1 MDISVKVIGESVTMD
16 EKEALKWLRDR
27 MPVGDDCFVLESGK
41 TNLLLTTDMLHQ
53 TSDFPD
59 GITSYTIGWRAVA
72 ASLSDIAAMGGNP
85 EAVLIAYGAP
95 GFNMEELEEFIA
107 GAETV
112 CKKNGANIV
121 GGDLDR
127 HDELTIV
134 TTALGKGNR
143 PVTRKGATPGELVA
157 VTGDL
162 GRTGAGLEF
171 FEKGEV
177 DRANELFRFEPRIE
191 LGVQLA
197 PIASSMMDISDGLA
211 RSLHQ
216 LSSVNDVGFR
226 ITENKVPY
234 NPSIEE
240 IARTDE
246 KKEELGLFTGEDYE
260 LLLTTPEENK
270 FELAKIGATVIGE
283 VTEEGVEMVKGR
295 RVIPL
300 EDEGYVH

>member
-1 MDISVKVIGESVTMD
+1 MD

-27 MPVGDDCFVLESGK
+27 MPVGDDCFILERGE
-41 TNLLLTTDMLHQ
+41 TNLLLTTDMFHQ

-85 EAVLIAYGAP
+85 EALVIAYGAP
-95 GFNMEELEEFIA
+95 GFNGEELEEFLA
-107 GAETV
+107 GAEAV
-112 CKKNGANIV
+112 CDKTGANIV

-171 FEKGEV
+171 FEKGDF

-197 PIASSMMDISDGLA
+197 PFASSMMDISDGLA

-216 LSSVNDVGFR
+216 LSSINDVGFR
-226 ITENKVPY
+226 ITGNKIPY
-234 NPSIEE
+234 HSSIEE
-240 IARTDE
+240 IVHTDE
-246 KKEELGLFTGEDYE
+246 KKEELGLFTGEDFE
-260 LLLTTPEENK
+260 LLLTTPEENQ
-270 FELAKIGATVIGE
+270 FELAKIGASVIGE
-283 VTEEGVEMVKGR
+283 VTEEGVEIVKGR
-295 RVIPL
+295 KVIPL

>member
-1 MDISVKVIGESVTMD
+1 MD

-27 MPVGDDCFVLESGK
+27 MPVGDDCFVLERGE
-41 TNLLLTTDMLHQ
+41 TNLLLTTDMFHQ

-85 EAVLIAYGAP
+85 EALLIAYGAP
-95 GFNMEELEEFIA
+95 GFNGEELEEFLA
-107 GAETV
+107 GAEAV
-112 CKKNGANIV
+112 CDKTGAKIV

-171 FEKGEV
+171 FERGDF
-177 DRANELFRFEPRIE
+177 DRANELFRFEPRID
-191 LGVQLA
+191 LGIQLA
-197 PIASSMMDISDGLA
+197 PFASSMMDISDGLA

-216 LSSVNDVGFR
+216 LSSINDVGFR
-226 ITENKVPY
+226 ITGNKIPY
-234 NPSIEE
+234 HSSIEE
-240 IARTDE
+240 IAHTDE
-246 KKEELGLFTGEDYE
+246 KKEELGLFTGEDFE
-260 LLLTTPEENK
+260 LLLTTPEENQ
-270 FELAKIGATVIGE
+270 FELAKIGASVIGE
-283 VTEEGVEMVKGR
+283 VTEEGVEIVKGR
-295 RVIPL
+295 KVIPL

>member
-1 MDISVKVIGESVTMD
+1 
-16 EKEALKWLRDR
+16 
-27 MPVGDDCFVLESGK
+27 MPVGDDCFVLERGE

-95 GFNMEELEEFIA
+95 RFNLEELEEFLA

-112 CKKNGANIV
+112 CEKTGANIV

-171 FEKGEV
+171 FEKGDF
-177 DRANELFRFEPRIE
+177 DRANELFLFEPRIE

-197 PIASSMMDISDGLA
+197 PFASSMMDISDGLA

-226 ITENKVPY
+226 ITGNKVPY

-246 KKEELGLFTGEDYE
+246 KKEELGLFTGEDFE
-260 LLLTTPEENK
+260 LLLTTPKENK
-270 FELAKIGATVIGE
+270 FKLAKIGATVIGE
-283 VTEEGVEMVKGR
+283 VTEEGVEIVKGR